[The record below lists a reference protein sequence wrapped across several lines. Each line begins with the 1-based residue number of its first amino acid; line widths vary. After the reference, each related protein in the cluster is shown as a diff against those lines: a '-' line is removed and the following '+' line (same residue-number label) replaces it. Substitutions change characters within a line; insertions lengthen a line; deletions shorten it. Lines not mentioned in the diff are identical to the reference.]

1 MFQQVKIWLSI
12 LIIIVGILAT
22 RIIRIVGT
30 HVDNLAGLWQQCFVG
45 TQVGC
50 TALVAV
56 IAQNVC
62 L

>member
-1 MFQQVKIWLSI
+1 MFQQVKIRISI
-12 LIIIVGILAT
+12 LIIIVGILAAT
-22 RIIRIVGT
+22 VIGIIGT